1 MAAKGDSAAK
11 DRLPRFVRKE
21 PATFQSSLQFT
32 CNANNPCS
40 LSYNAS
46 MVRLETV
53 LDSWKSVRA
62 DTVQALEDFPPG
74 NLDFRPTADL
84 MTFRELA
91 VHILQS
97 GEALAGM
104 LAAGDSSFQGPDARA
119 RMSSFARPLGE
130 NPGSSELARNL
141 VESVAAR
148 SAELATKSPEFYAET
163 ITRFD
168 GAVVTRL
175 EMLQFVKEHELT
187 HRAQMFL
194 CLRLNGIVPPTTRRK
209 LAAKK

>member
-1 MAAKGDSAAK
+1 
-11 DRLPRFVRKE
+11 
-21 PATFQSSLQFT
+21 
-32 CNANNPCS
+32 
-40 LSYNAS
+40 

-53 LDSWKSVRA
+53 LESWKSIRA
-62 DTVQALEDFPPG
+62 DTVQAVEDFPSG
-74 NLDFRPTADL
+74 ELDFRPTADL

-104 LAAGDSSFQGPDARA
+104 LAAGDETFQGPEARK
-119 RMSSFARPLGE
+119 RMGTFARSLGE
-130 NPGSSELARNL
+130 NPDAEELARNL
-141 VESVAAR
+141 RETVEVR
-148 SAELATKSPEFYAET
+148 TKELGAMSPEFFAGM

-168 GAVVTRL
+168 GARVTRL

-194 CLRLNGIVPPTTRRK
+194 CLRLKGIVPPTTRRK
-209 LAAKK
+209 LAAQR

>member
-1 MAAKGDSAAK
+1 MLS
-11 DRLPRFVRKE
+11 RFPLE
-21 PATFQSSLQFT
+21 ALS
-32 CNANNPCS
+32 
-40 LSYNAS
+40 SYNAN

-53 LDSWKSVRA
+53 LDSWKSIRA
-62 DTVQALEDFPPG
+62 DTVQALEDFPSG
-74 NLDFRPTADL
+74 ELDFRPTADL

-104 LAAGDSSFQGPDARA
+104 VAAGDESLQGPEARK
-119 RMSSFARPLGE
+119 RMGTFARILGE
-130 NPGSSELARNL
+130 NVGAEELARNL
-141 VESVAAR
+141 RESVAAR
-148 SAELATKSPEFYAET
+148 TAELAEKNSEFFAQT

-168 GAVVTRL
+168 GAKVTRL

-194 CLRLNGIVPPTTRRK
+194 CLRLKGIIPPTTRRK
-209 LAAKK
+209 LAAQK

>member
-1 MAAKGDSAAK
+1 
-11 DRLPRFVRKE
+11 
-21 PATFQSSLQFT
+21 
-32 CNANNPCS
+32 
-40 LSYNAS
+40 
-46 MVRLETV
+46 MVRLDTV
-53 LDSWKSVRA
+53 LESWKSVRA
-62 DTVQALEDFPPG
+62 DTVQALEDFPSAE
-74 NLDFRPTADL
+74 LDFRPTEDL

-104 LAAGDSSFQGPDARA
+104 LSAGDKTFQGPDARK
-119 RMSSFARPLGE
+119 RMHSFARPLSQSPDSGE
-130 NPGSSELARNL
+130 LSRNL
-141 VESVAAR
+141 SESVALR
-148 SAELATKSPEFYAET
+148 SAELAVKSPEFYAET

-168 GAVVTRL
+168 GAEVTRL

-194 CLRLNGIVPPTTRRK
+194 CLRLKGIVPPTTRRK

>member
-1 MAAKGDSAAK
+1 MWIVKIRVEINAG
-11 DRLPRFVRKE
+11 RFPFE
-21 PATFQSSLQFT
+21 ALS
-32 CNANNPCS
+32 
-40 LSYNAS
+40 SYNAN

-53 LDSWKSVRA
+53 LDSWKSIRA
-62 DTVQALEDFPPG
+62 DTVQALEDFPSG
-74 NLDFRPTADL
+74 ELDFRPTADL

-104 LAAGDSSFQGPDARA
+104 VAAGDETLQGPEARK
-119 RMSSFARPLGE
+119 RMGTFARTLSE
-130 NPGSSELARNL
+130 NVGAEELARNL
-141 VESVAAR
+141 RESVAAR
-148 SAELATKSPEFYAET
+148 TAELAGKNSEFFAET

-168 GAVVTRL
+168 GAKVTRL

-194 CLRLNGIVPPTTRRK
+194 CLRLKGIIPPTTRRK
-209 LAAKK
+209 LAAQK

>member
-1 MAAKGDSAAK
+1 MASSF
-11 DRLPRFVRKE
+11 PRKAF
-21 PATFQSSLQFT
+21 S
-32 CNANNPCS
+32 
-40 LSYNAS
+40 SYNAN

-53 LDSWKSVRA
+53 LESWKSIRA
-62 DTVQALEDFPPG
+62 DTVQALEDFPS
-74 NLDFRPTADL
+74 NELDFRPTADL

-104 LAAGDSSFQGPDARA
+104 VASGDESLQGPDARK
-119 RMSSFARPLGE
+119 RMETFARTLGE
-130 NPGSSELARNL
+130 NPDSEELARNL
-141 VESVAAR
+141 RESIATR
-148 SAELATKSPEFYAET
+148 IAELAGKSSDFFAGT

-168 GAVVTRL
+168 GAKVTRL

-194 CLRLNGIVPPTTRRK
+194 CLRLKGIIPPTTRRK
-209 LAAKK
+209 LAAQK

>member
-1 MAAKGDSAAK
+1 
-11 DRLPRFVRKE
+11 
-21 PATFQSSLQFT
+21 
-32 CNANNPCS
+32 
-40 LSYNAS
+40 

-74 NLDFRPTADL
+74 DLDFRPTADL

-119 RMSSFARPLGE
+119 RMNSFARPLGE
-130 NPGSSELARNL
+130 NPGSIELARNL
-141 VESVAAR
+141 AESVTAR
-148 SAELATKSPEFYAET
+148 SAELASKSPQFYAET

-168 GAVVTRL
+168 GAEVTRL

-194 CLRLNGIVPPTTRRK
+194 CLRLKGIVPPTTRRK
-209 LAAKK
+209 MAAKK